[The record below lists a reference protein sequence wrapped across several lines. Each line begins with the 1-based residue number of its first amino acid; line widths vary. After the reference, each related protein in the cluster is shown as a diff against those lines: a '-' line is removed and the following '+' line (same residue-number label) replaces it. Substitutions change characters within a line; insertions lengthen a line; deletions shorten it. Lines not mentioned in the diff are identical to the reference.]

1 MAELTTVAR
10 SVKVSYEGL
19 FDFSHL
25 MHNVQD
31 FFNARGFGWFESQ
44 HNEIVKENG
53 KDIYIHTDNR
63 HEVSDYAKSRIVCFI
78 TVKNLTDVEIEKDGR
93 KMIVNRGKIT
103 FEFEA
108 YVMTDYMGRFEGKP
122 FLYFYRAMLE
132 KFIGVREM
140 HRFRTLVRE
149 DMDGILRE
157 LHGYLNTKTY

>member
-19 FDFSHL
+19 FDFAHMMKAIIEFHNSH
-25 MHNVQD
+25 
-31 FFNARGFGWFESQ
+31 GFGWFESQ
-44 HNEIVKENG
+44 HNELIKETG
-53 KDIYIHTDNR
+53 KDIFIHCDNR
-63 HEVSDYAKSRIVCFI
+63 HEINDYAKSRLVLFI

-108 YVMTDYMGRFEGKP
+108 YVMTDTMGRFEQKAW
-122 FLYFYRAMLE
+122 LYFYRAMME

-140 HRFRTLVRE
+140 HRYRTVVRE
-149 DMDGILRE
+149 DLDGILRE
-157 LHGYLNTKTY
+157 IHGYLNTKTY